1 MAKNNNKRAII
12 TGILGQDG
20 SFMAELLASKG
31 YSVYG
36 LVKDQFDERHKWICS
51 LSENISIIRTDILD
65 KKSLTKIIC
74 DIKPNEIYNFAGISN
89 VFSPWENT
97 NLIFALNAKV
107 PENILRII
115 LDFDKSIKFFQASS
129 CLIFG
134 RDTSGL
140 QDELTPSKPIYP
152 YGISKLYADNM
163 VSEYRKEFGLFCCSG
178 IFFNHESE
186 RRGNDF
192 FSKKIVRAATMIDLG
207 LSGPIKVGNLDS
219 LRDYGYAKDYVDAAY
234 RMINSD
240 FPCDYVIGTGNLI
253 SMRDFCKKCF
263 EYFDIN
269 YENYI
274 EEDKKLL
281 RKEMPVLCAN
291 YAGIKND
298 LGWEPSTSIDKMID
312 IMMKDI
318 KLKLTL

>member
-65 KKSLTKIIC
+65 KKSLTKTIC

-97 NLIFALNAKV
+97 NLIFAVNAKV
-107 PENILRII
+107 PENILKII

-186 RRGNDF
+186 RRADNF
-192 FSKKIVRAATMIDLG
+192 FSKKIVRAAYMIKMGIMD
-207 LSGPIKVGNLDS
+207 SVKVGNLDS
-219 LRDYGYAKDYVDAAY
+219 LRDYGYAKDCVNAAW
-234 RMINSD
+234 RMLNSD
-240 FPCDYVIGTGNLI
+240 YSCDYVIGTGKLI
-253 SMRDFCKKCF
+253 SMRDFTKKCF
-263 EYFDIN
+263 EYVGLN
-269 YENYI
+269 YADYI
-274 EEDKKLL
+274 QQDPKFI

-291 YAGIKND
+291 YACIKND
-298 LGWEPSTSIDKMID
+298 LGWEPTTSIDQMID